1 MKRETYP
8 NRASN
13 HTYIVCLVSFGTGIP
28 QSTDAREIE
37 KSLNPL
43 LIQPWTYKLC
53 LHETDWRTCIFLN
66 NKNKHI
72 QKARLI
78 CNKATQPPR
87 LCCNWK
93 PKYWMFRSK
102 IWDLNICWFRYW
114 LQFLICHCKF
124 CNPLFAINVSIAKHI
139 TSRNK
144 ISPHSSDVM
153 ALQNQDFLPGALP
166 TYAGIW
172 TRQRN
177 SCLLFLL
184 HKASNAQGSY
194 CFRPALFHPA
204 SSWNQALLQ
213 VQIMKIRS
221 IHLSVLCASVHGIM

>member
-28 QSTDAREIE
+28 QSTEAREIE

-124 CNPLFAINVSIAKHI
+124 RNPLFAINVSTIHGLPCI
-139 TSRNK
+139 TDSGKQGIEWNCNGSKEIYPQYEELQTK
-144 ISPHSSDVM
+144 ITTS
-153 ALQNQDFLPGALP
+153 L
-166 TYAGIW
+166 W
-172 TRQRN
+172 
-177 SCLLFLL
+177 
-184 HKASNAQGSY
+184 
-194 CFRPALFHPA
+194 
-204 SSWNQALLQ
+204 
-213 VQIMKIRS
+213 
-221 IHLSVLCASVHGIM
+221 